1 MNSIE
6 ADNGLNGKD
15 DIAFNNGQ
23 LKTTSLHSRKLRL
36 FEMLSEFLWK
46 EIH

>member
-6 ADNGLNGKD
+6 VDNGLNGKD

-23 LKTTSLHSRKLRL
+23 FQQWAIENNFSTFYILHSGIEKIKA
-36 FEMLSEFLWK
+36 F
-46 EIH
+46 